1 MQVKI
6 EVIEGTVHVVG
17 PYSTENNDVWRS
29 LGGKFTGGRW
39 VMPDNETTRQKIA
52 AMFGTKSEEVEVLV
66 PNERL
71 TDGEIVQIGGYVLA
85 QRRGRD
91 SRVEMPDG
99 VSLAAGYFPS
109 SGGSMKHPR
118 VGIGEGNVF
127 RLKCRRSFAEANGLE
142 LAVEKEPSIEI

>member
-39 VMPDNETTRQKIA
+39 VLPDNETTRQKIA

-109 SGGSMKHPR
+109 SRASEFHELRHELFVSLPGHGG
-118 VGIGEGNVF
+118 G
-127 RLKCRRSFAEANGLE
+127 
-142 LAVEKEPSIEI
+142 AVAGVIAQTFYLPVTSSERG

>member
-6 EVIEGTVHVVG
+6 EVMEGTVHVVG

-52 AMFGTKSEEVEVLV
+52 EMFGAKSEEVEVFV
-66 PNERL
+66 PNEKL
-71 TDGEIVQIGGYVLA
+71 TDDNIVQIGGYVLA

-91 SRVEMPDG
+91 RHVEMPDG
-99 VSLAAGYFPS
+99 VSLASGYFLS
-109 SGGSMKHPR
+109 SGGSMRHPR
-118 VGIGEGNVF
+118 VGIGEGDIF
-127 RLKCRRSFAEANGLE
+127 RLKCRKSFADANCLK